1 MHDRCHSEFL
11 IPTCHSHLSFSNSLI
26 LGENQSKTFF
36 PLFPFTREVREATE
50 ADVDMRIGIHTGVVL
65 SGVLGLRKWQYDVW
79 SEDVNLA
86 NHMEAG
92 GMPG

>member
-1 MHDRCHSEFL
+1 M
-11 IPTCHSHLSFSNSLI
+11 T
-26 LGENQSKTFF
+26 G
-36 PLFPFTREVREATE
+36 
-50 ADVDMRIGIHTGVVL
+50 ADVDMRIGIHTGSVL

-92 GMPG
+92 GLPG